1 MRIFENAGL
10 LQKGQI
16 MTDKTIRKVHVSFT
30 ETYQYDLDIEVHD
43 GETIEDAIHETDLLI
58 DRDKDWLEEHRD
70 TIKLECEY
78 EYDNE

>member
-1 MRIFENAGL
+1 
-10 LQKGQI
+10 